1 MTRNGLI
8 LILTLLILPWRGSA
22 GGWLEVEAPAPDP
35 RAAQLAR
42 EMGDALAGELAG
54 LLRGRVAPAQPL
66 RVRLAPG
73 TAVVP
78 ANAAGVVVVGLD
90 APVMVTA
97 QALAHGLIRQALTD
111 PQLARRPEGGAGPAT
126 VPDWLAAAL
135 VAQVLGDDGSPGVS
149 PAGLRL
155 PRLPSTGRP
164 FPDPAALVAVPVS
177 PEFSLPYLLYGRY
190 CLALAVVIDRGARPG
205 QPAPFTRL
213 LELQAA
219 GHAPAEV
226 LLLTAA
232 RQFQAGDSLSA
243 WAEREVG
250 TLARRTSARLS
261 ADEIAA
267 RIGAIETFPV
277 VIPGRGAPAGSA
289 AAGLA
294 LDELPQAM
302 KDGLQVDAAA
312 METRIHE
319 LVLLAAE
326 APPLMQPAIE
336 KHMAA
341 LKALA
346 TGDTARSRRELRAA
360 RRDFAA
366 AAERQRRIA
375 AKLDVLAGLDANA
388 GAFAAEHRTWDLFL
402 TLAAESRRR
411 GQALDPA
418 LARTLDRAAA
428 EQ

>member
-1 MTRNGLI
+1 MVLA
-8 LILTLLILPWRGSA
+8 ILPWRGSA
-22 GGWLEVEAPAPDP
+22 AGWLEVETPAPDP
-35 RAAQLAR
+35 QAAQLVQ
-42 EMGDALAGELAG
+42 EMGDALTGELAG
-54 LLRGRVAPAQPL
+54 LLRGRVVPAHPL
-66 RVRLAPG
+66 RVRLTPG
-73 TAVVP
+73 TAVIP
-78 ANAAGVVVVGLD
+78 ANATGLVVVGLD
-90 APVMVTA
+90 APVMITA

-111 PQLARRPEGGAGPAT
+111 LKLARPPEGGGTGPAT

-135 VAQVLGDDGSPGVS
+135 VAQALEDDGSPGVS

-155 PRLPSTGRP
+155 PRLPRTSGP
-164 FPDPAALVAVPVS
+164 FPDPAALVATPVS
-177 PEFSLPYLLYGRY
+177 PEFPMPYLLYGRY

-205 QPAPFTRL
+205 QPAPFARL

-232 RQFQAGDSLSA
+232 RQFQPNDSLSS

-250 TLARRTSARLS
+250 TLARRTSARLTV
-261 ADEIAA
+261 DEIAA
-267 RIGAIETFPV
+267 RINTIETFPV

-289 AAGLA
+289 AAGIA

-346 TGDTARSRRELRAA
+346 NGDTARSHRELRVA
-360 RRDFAA
+360 RQEFAA

-375 AKLDVLAGLDANA
+375 VKLDAVAGLDSMTSALT
-388 GAFAAEHRTWDLFL
+388 AEHRAWELFR
-402 TLAAESRRR
+402 TLAADSRRR
-411 GQALDPA
+411 SQALDPA
-418 LARTLDRAAA
+418 LAHILDQAAA
-428 EQ
+428 E